1 MEWWTSVNYLWI
13 FIEHGPVDVTHTNRY
28 HSMFNSEKNV
38 WNKQFYYVGDFF
50 ILFMKT
56 LGHFWSVWKI
66 LSEKFN
72 QFGSGAIFCLF
83 IFLHFPRG
91 QKNSQ
96 SQNVKKPFDRNS
108 ILLELEKRPFRH
120 FSYIILWHIRQFS
133 NMQIQLYC
141 ILICSLN
148 RI

>member
-1 MEWWTSVNYLWI
+1 MSGI
-13 FIEHGPVDVTHTNRY
+13 SSFITLGI
-28 HSMFNSEKNV
+28 
-38 WNKQFYYVGDFF
+38 FF

-83 IFLHFPRG
+83 IFLVFPRG

-108 ILLELEKRPFRH
+108 ILLELEKNTVLPFLLYN
-120 FSYIILWHIRQFS
+120 FMTYKTNFPICKF
-133 NMQIQLYC
+133 NYMYC